1 MLPHHK
7 FSWLVVMVVTLSLP
21 MNVGAQKA
29 TAELVGTV
37 RDPAGG
43 VLVGALVKLMDI
55 DTGIA
60 RSATTN
66 TEGTYTLSSIP
77 AGRHMLEVEIAGFK
91 RKKIEGI
98 VLQVNQ
104 RTRMD
109 VANGDWRDFP
119 NR

>member
-1 MLPHHK
+1 MLPQPK
-7 FSWLVVMVVTLSLP
+7 FSSLAVMLIVLSFSTDLR
-21 MNVGAQKA
+21 AQKA

-43 VLVGALVKLMDI
+43 VLVGAAIKLTDI

-66 TEGTYTLSSIP
+66 NEGTYTLSSIP
-77 AGRHMLEVEIAGFK
+77 PGRYMLEVEIAGFK
-91 RKKIEGI
+91 RKKLEGI

-109 VANGDWRDFP
+109 VAMEVGEMS
-119 NR
+119 